1 MTTALVTLAAT
12 RTSEHVDARRLA
24 VHPAVFAR
32 LCAESSHPAGLGSLD
47 ELHITVNTD
56 DAAELDALD
65 DLLRERGRAVADFV
79 GAECVALFSGE
90 GIDGCDVWARVKV
103 EEIVG

>member
-1 MTTALVTLAAT
+1 MTTALVTIIAT
-12 RTSEHVDARRLA
+12 HDAEHIDADGLA

-32 LCAESSHPAGLGSLD
+32 LCAESSHPALGQPD
-47 ELHITVNTD
+47 ELHITTNTD

-79 GAECVALFSGE
+79 GAECVALFPRQGV
-90 GIDGCDVWARVKV
+90 DGCDVWARCRVK
-103 EEIVG
+103 EIVG

>member
-12 RTSEHVDARRLA
+12 STSEHIDANCLA
-24 VHPAVFAR
+24 VPPAVFAR
-32 LCAESSHPAGLGSLD
+32 ICAESAHPAGLGSPD

-56 DAAELDALD
+56 DAAELNALD

-79 GAECVALFSGE
+79 GAECVALFPRQ

-103 EEIVG
+103 EDIVG